1 MTQTAPSGASNC
13 LETGTNLNSEIMASN
28 LKADQRTAAV
38 ILAPLVIG
46 LVVPL
51 FLAVGQGINTPRP
64 TTTQQIN

>member
-1 MTQTAPSGASNC
+1 MISACPA
-13 LETGTNLNSEIMASN
+13 TGTNLNSKIMASN

-46 LVVPL
+46 LVLPL